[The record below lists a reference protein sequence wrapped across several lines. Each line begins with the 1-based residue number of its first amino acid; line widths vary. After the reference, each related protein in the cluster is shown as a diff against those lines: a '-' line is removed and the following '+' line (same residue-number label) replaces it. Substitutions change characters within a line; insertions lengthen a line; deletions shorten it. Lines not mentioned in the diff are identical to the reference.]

1 MMLPRLSGA
10 NVVDLIRNWRN
21 IWNNQIIDFLRSLE
35 LIAGPGIRID
45 KRPTGRVI
53 SAVLQSSGGTQS
65 GISGLFLVS
74 QSDKGKLEISGGWVN
89 RNGLVMQ
96 WYEGETIEPAEGIL
110 CICSEPL
117 DKKGKWSDIRVRI
130 TKEPTVFDSPIAAVS
145 IENGSLS
152 IEQYPVTVAYI
163 LAAKRCPIAEL

>member
-45 KRPTGRVI
+45 KRPAGRVI
-53 SAVLQSSGGTQS
+53 SAIFPSGSSADF
-65 GISGLFLVS
+65 GISGLFQVS
-74 QSDKGKLEISGGWVN
+74 LSENDKLEISGGWVN

-110 CICSEPL
+110 CICSEPT
-117 DKKGKWSDIRVRI
+117 DKLGNWSDIRARL
-130 TKEPTVFDSPIAAVS
+130 TQTPSVFDSPIAKVTM
-145 IENGSLS
+145 ENGSVS